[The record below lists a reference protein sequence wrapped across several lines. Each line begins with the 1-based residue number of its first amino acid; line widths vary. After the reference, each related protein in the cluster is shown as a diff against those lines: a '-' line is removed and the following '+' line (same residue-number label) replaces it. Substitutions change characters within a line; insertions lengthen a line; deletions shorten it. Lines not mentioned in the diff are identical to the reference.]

1 MIQNVYLQNLIAALV
16 VVVLLY
22 VLNRSDEQKPGWKSY
37 LRTLVLVFVALS
49 GVEFVRPL
57 LVKASPSILK
67 GGSQP
72 VVQNLVP
79 VSTEAM
85 SQVDIGPT
93 PF

>member
-22 VLNRSDEQKPGWKSY
+22 VLNRSDEQKPGKSY

-57 LVKASPSILK
+57 CGKASPSILK